1 LPRNLVMYNR
11 QICNLK
17 QLKKFDEI
25 YLLINIK
32 TDFYKIKY
40 KLIYSR
46 MCFQFIRY
54 YEMLLIEGKDYF
66 LVMSKMRVC
75 RDR

>member
-1 LPRNLVMYNR
+1 MPRNLVMYNR

-46 MCFQFIRY
+46 MCFQFIHY